1 MLILPILP
9 ILTILPILSIL
20 PILLLTEDSQFNVDL
35 CLSETGLAQPT
46 WLTNMKF
53 FGKMVKKREERSTSL
68 HYWHNLL
75 KHLKLASTI
84 ILRSLTH
91 IQIIIKSVKMST
103 FIFMRISFLKYK
115 ICSLLCWY
123 RPSYLE
129 PLSKE
134 ANLGGKWKW
143 DKARMRKLQI
153 LSCWTIFQ
161 NLVQHAHGILKYIVS
176 SRSREIRLRRGA
188 TCACLGYF
196 CLCQVASLGLG

>member
-1 MLILPILP
+1 MLILP

-35 CLSETGLAQPT
+35 CLSETGVAQPT

-91 IQIIIKSVKMST
+91 TQIIKEKCQNVLLFFLCESRSWNIKFAPFCADIDPHTSSHFPKKPIWAENENETKREWGNYKFSVV
-103 FIFMRISFLKYK
+103 
-115 ICSLLCWY
+115 
-123 RPSYLE
+123 E
-129 PLSKE
+129 
-134 ANLGGKWKW
+134 
-143 DKARMRKLQI
+143 
-153 LSCWTIFQ
+153 TIFQ